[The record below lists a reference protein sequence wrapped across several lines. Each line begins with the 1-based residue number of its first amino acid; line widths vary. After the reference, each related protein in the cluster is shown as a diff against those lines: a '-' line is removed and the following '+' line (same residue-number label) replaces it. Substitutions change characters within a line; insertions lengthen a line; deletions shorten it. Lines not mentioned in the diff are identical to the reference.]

1 VTTARRSLNLMRRI
15 ITTDLLIAS
24 LMSAVPLTASTVASA
39 TSEIPTCSY
48 RQLEVAVAWGPGAAA
63 GNLGIPFIIINISR
77 STCSLKGYPRLL
89 FAPSA
94 YKKRT
99 IKVNH
104 LGGMIFGPVSP
115 RLIVIKPGADA
126 SFGLDYGDA
135 SNQQDPNGAPCM
147 LQNIYVALPV
157 RSETFNQ
164 NFETTVNFNFCF
176 ADFQVGITS
185 IQAGPL
191 PKEG

>member
-1 VTTARRSLNLMRRI
+1 MRRM
-15 ITTDLLIAS
+15 IAS
-24 LMSAVPLTASTVASA
+24 TLLLASLLSAAPLAASPVASA
-39 TSEIPTCSY
+39 TTVIPTCSY

-63 GNLGIPFIIINISR
+63 GNNGIPFIIINISK
-77 STCSLKGYPRLL
+77 TACSLKGYPKLL
-89 FAPSA
+89 FTPGA
-94 YKKRT
+94 YKKRA

-104 LGGMIFGPVSP
+104 RGGVIFGPVTP

-126 SFGLDYGDA
+126 SFGLDFGDA
-135 SNQQDPNGAPCM
+135 SNQQDPGGAPCTV
-147 LQNIYVALPV
+147 QNIYVALPV
-157 RSETFNQ
+157 RTGTFNQ